1 MAGTATQ
8 EPLSLSNLCEGKLEE
23 MFQSAYPAIVSQL
36 KHGDTGTIN
45 ITIKLKRVENT
56 ETMVNVTASLTPKF
70 PAKSKATIA
79 SISADCKLMTEKLP
93 EPQGRQLKIVQNG
106 GIE

>member
-1 MAGTATQ
+1 MPGTITQ
-8 EPLSLSNLCEGKLEE
+8 EPLTLSNLCEGKLEE

-45 ITIKLKRVENT
+45 ITIKLKRVPNT
-56 ETMVNVTASLTPKF
+56 DTMVNVTASLTPKF
-70 PAKSKATIA
+70 PAKSKAMIA
-79 SISADCKLMTEKLP
+79 SISADYKLMTEKLP
-93 EPQGRQLKIVQNG
+93 EPQGKQLRIIQGG